1 MSKKKLLSFTETC
14 YIMFTADKTTVNTHS
29 EGFFDG
35 IATKASL
42 IADKLRPLSCKLVD
56 TRKDSIRT

>member
-1 MSKKKLLSFTETC
+1 
-14 YIMFTADKTTVNTHS
+14 MFTADKTTVNTHS